1 MLDIKN
7 IKLKKVKTYIE
18 DEYRIAYAKA
28 RKELGNNLILIDK
41 KEIKQGGVFGFFGK
55 KKIKVTYGL
64 EETQDYIQKK
74 EIKAGS
80 NVELLQALKD
90 AAKKTIE
97 NNTENNA
104 EEKKTGIYSP
114 FKKENFKSI
123 DKIKEEIS
131 IKEVNNFKPL
141 SETLKNNEKTES
153 FTFIEKTDEPNLEDI
168 KKEIQK
174 ELSRE
179 LRNEKTE
186 FFNVDDET
194 EEFIEKLRE
203 NDIPKDI
210 AIEINNFFTEKGY
223 SKKNFKEGLGEYFLQ
238 HIKTSEN
245 VLDKKFLML
254 VGPTGVGKTTS
265 CAKIVANNWRNEKE
279 VAFITADTYRLEAVS
294 QIKAYANIMRVPVE
308 VVKRPEDLIKA
319 VEKFKDK
326 DIVLM
331 DTAGRSPKNTEQMNE
346 LKEYVENIGS
356 EIEVV
361 LVMSATSKLKVLY
374 ETIEKFKYIGFSSII
389 FTKIDETSSVGSILT
404 IMKKYNIPI
413 SFITTGQTVPDD
425 IEIATKGK
433 LKEIFIEGI
442 N

>member
-28 RKELGNNLILIDK
+28 RKELGNDLILIDK

-64 EETQDYIQKK
+64 EETQGYIQNKD
-74 EIKAGS
+74 IKSG
-80 NVELLQALKD
+80 NNTELLQALKD

-97 NNTENNA
+97 ANVENKNP
-104 EEKKTGIYSP
+104 GIYSP

-131 IKEVNNFKPL
+131 IKEVKEFKPL
-141 SETLKNNEKTES
+141 SEALKNDEVSKS
-153 FTFIEKTDEPNLEDI
+153 FTFVENIEKIEEADIEDI
-168 KKEIQK
+168 KKEIQR

-179 LRNEKTE
+179 LKNEKKDVNNFDNE
-186 FFNVDDET
+186 S

-210 AIEINNFFTEKGY
+210 ALEINDFFTEKGY
-223 SKKNFKEGLGEYFLQ
+223 SKKNYKEGLGEYFLQ

-331 DTAGRSPKNTEQMNE
+331 DTAGRSPKNREQMEE
-346 LKEYVENIGS
+346 LKEYVESIGS

-425 IEIATKGK
+425 IEIATKEK

-442 N
+442 S